1 MVLFYKTNKFN
12 GQLSSSDEGEVRWI
26 ELEELQKAKLADG
39 MDKMLEVFLDENI
52 SEYFFFKENDEWIEV
67 LK

>member
-1 MVLFYKTNKFN
+1 MK
-12 GQLSSSDEGEVRWI
+12 
-26 ELEELQKAKLADG
+26 KANLAEG

-52 SEYFFFKENDEWIEV
+52 SEYYFYKENGKWKEV